1 MGCGDLLVLVG
12 ESSEFRGGVSTL
24 EFGVTDP
31 PPPPNYGFT
40 FCLLCD

>member
-1 MGCGDLLVLVG
+1 MGCGDLLGLVG
-12 ESSEFRGGVSTL
+12 ELSEFRGGVSTL

-31 PPPPNYGFT
+31 PPHYGFT